1 MAGRLAGKTAVITG
15 GGTGIGWGIAQAL
28 ASEGCRVAISGRRE
42 DVLRQAAESWSG
54 EPKISYH
61 VCDVADRESVNRFF
75 AWAKEQLGQIDIL
88 VNAAGLNIK
97 TRTMAAMTPE
107 QWDHVMQVNS
117 TGVYNCMYAVLPA
130 MRERRDGLIVNISS
144 TSGLRAAP
152 LGGVAYNASKFAVR
166 ALGIGVGGEVAP
178 DGVRITNIYPGEV
191 NTPILEHR
199 PQPVSE
205 ERKAKMLLPKDVAD
219 MVLAVALLPPRAH
232 VPELTIKPLAQDFV

>member
-1 MAGRLAGKTAVITG
+1 MTGQLAGKTAVVTG
-15 GGTGIGWGIAQAL
+15 GGTGIGGAIAQTL
-28 ASEGCRVAISGRRE
+28 AREGAHVAISGRRE
-42 DVLRQAAESWSG
+42 EVLRQAAEAWTG
-54 EPKISYH
+54 EPKMLYH
-61 VCDVADRESVNRFF
+61 ACDVAERESVTRFF
-75 AWAKEQLGQIDIL
+75 AWAKEQLGPIDIL

-97 TRTMAAMTPE
+97 TRSMAAMTPD

-178 DGVRITNIYPGEV
+178 EGVRVTNIYPGEV
-191 NTPILEHR
+191 NTPILENR

-205 ERKAKMLLPKDVAD
+205 ERKAKMLLPQDVAD

-232 VPELTIKPLAQDFV
+232 VPELTIKPLAQDLV

>member
-1 MAGRLAGKTAVITG
+1 MAGRLAGKTAVVTG
-15 GGTGIGWGIAQAL
+15 GGTGIGWAIAQTL
-28 ASEGCRVAISGRRE
+28 AGEGCRVAISGRRE
-42 DVLRQAAESWSG
+42 EVLRQSAESWTG
-54 EPKISYH
+54 KPEILFRA
-61 VCDVADRESVNRFF
+61 CDVANRDSVLQYF
-75 AWAKEQLGQIDIL
+75 AWAVEQLGRIDIL

-97 TRTMAAMTPE
+97 TRSMAAMTPD
-107 QWDHVMQVNS
+107 QWDHVMQVNA

-130 MRERRDGLIVNISS
+130 MRERHDGLIVNISS

-178 DGVRITNIYPGEV
+178 EGVRVTNIYPGEV

-205 ERKAKMLLPKDVAD
+205 ERKAKMLLPQDVAD